1 MSLPSTHLRL
11 TLAIATFAFSLFST
25 NAIATES
32 PEKPNKVISDL
43 RQKMYTIGET
53 SGKLED
59 FIEAERKAA
68 LEIRAYIANGDPTGL
83 NEKTQSGQTPLMAA
97 AINGYSEIV
106 IELLK
111 SELVR
116 ASINESNPQGFS
128 AWLHATWAFRQSMWV
143 CNPSV
148 LKNPFAWVPI
158 FVIQPYYLQSPEN
171 PYRKTRR
178 LLEEAGA
185 IPSPE
190 KAKQTWRD
198 TCKLQDEQ
206 TRIKVEKS
214 NDLLETV
221 LIESPIVFAKF
232 AIELQSQKRK

>member
-1 MSLPSTHLRL
+1 MAVDT
-11 TLAIATFAFSLFST
+11 
-25 NAIATES
+25 
-32 PEKPNKVISDL
+32 PEKPNKVINKL
-43 RQKMYTIGET
+43 RQQMYTIGET

-68 LEIRAYIANGDPTGL
+68 IEIRSYIANGDLTGL

-111 SELVR
+111 SDQVR
-116 ASINESNPQGFS
+116 ATINDTNPQGFS
-128 AWLHATWAFRQSMWV
+128 AWLHATWAFRQSIWA
-143 CNPSV
+143 CNPTV
-148 LKNPFAWVPI
+148 LKDPFAWVPI
-158 FVIQPYYLQSPEN
+158 FVIQPYYTQSAEN

-185 IPSPE
+185 IPAPE
-190 KAKQTWRD
+190 RAKQTWRD

-221 LIESPIVFAKF
+221 LVEGPSVFAKF
-232 AIELQSQKRK
+232 AIELQSQRKK